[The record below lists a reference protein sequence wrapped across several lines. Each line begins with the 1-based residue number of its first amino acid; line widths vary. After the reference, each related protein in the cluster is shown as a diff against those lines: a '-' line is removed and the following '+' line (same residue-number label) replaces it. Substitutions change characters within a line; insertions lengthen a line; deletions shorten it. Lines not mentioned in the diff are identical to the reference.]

1 MWKTPFSTDWNHSP
15 SQENHPNFRPN
26 QTKHIHIKPKKQ
38 TWEEPK
44 FAYVFEHLHLKF
56 SAGNVIMRWKPKI
69 FPWNVPKWNVLLQ
82 LSLPYFFFCYFF
94 WHKPLWLLVCP
105 TCVLNDMSCLHL
117 PPREPK
123 VDKDTGLWQHQK
135 NIVKSFFHPLTRATV
150 KFPFSHTNLSRDLW
164 NAIEFVNIQ
173 WSSLY
178 NFYIYI

>member
-1 MWKTPFSTDWNHSP
+1 MCVEDSFLHRLKSFPISRKPPQF
-15 SQENHPNFRPN
+15 
-26 QTKHIHIKPKKQ
+26 QTKPDQTYIYIKPRKQ

-44 FAYVFEHLHLKF
+44 FAYIFEHLHLKF
-56 SAGNVIMRWKPKI
+56 SAGSVIMRWKPKI

-82 LSLPYFFFCYFF
+82 SSLPYFFFCYFF

-105 TCVLNDMSCLHL
+105 GLTKQLSGKCCLHL

-123 VDKDTGLWQHQK
+123 VDKDMGLWQHQK

-150 KFPFSHTNLSRDLW
+150 KFPFSHTNSSRDLW

-173 WSSLY
+173 WSS
-178 NFYIYI
+178 I